1 MNYPYR
7 NLTSEEIAKIKE
19 QYDGLAGDELAEAL
33 KEHTAKFADQTAE
46 LERELERMRQAIEA
60 KFNTKEIAKK
70 VTEQTKSHNSLVR
83 DYLHEEKQKRETA
96 KQHRQFRKQHLKK

>member
-1 MNYPYR
+1 MNHPYR
-7 NLTSEEIAKIKE
+7 NLTSEEIAKIIE
-19 QYDGLAGDELAEAL
+19 QYDGLNGDEFAEAL
-33 KEHTAKFADQTAE
+33 KETTE
-46 LERELERMRQAIEA
+46 LKRELECMRQAIEA
-60 KFNTKEIAKK
+60 EFNTKTITKK